1 MSKYRIVKTN
11 GVFDVQRKQFLFGWC
26 SVVPAFYPRVFHTL
40 EQAEGYIY
48 RMANREKDAVVK
60 EYEFKD

>member
-26 SVVPAFYPRVFHTL
+26 SVVNGVYPRLFCTI
-40 EQAEGYIY
+40 EQAEGYLY
-48 RMANREKDAVVK
+48 RMVNKEKYAVVK